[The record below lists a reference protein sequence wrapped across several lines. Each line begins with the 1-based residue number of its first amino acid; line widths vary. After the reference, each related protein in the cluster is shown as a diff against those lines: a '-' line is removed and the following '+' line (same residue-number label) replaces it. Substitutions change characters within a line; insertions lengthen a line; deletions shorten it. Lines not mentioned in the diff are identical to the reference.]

1 MYRAYF
7 SLTNNIDQ
15 PAFFN
20 FNLTPS
26 SLLPTTANYHCQ
38 LPPFFSFVLH
48 IKLYR
53 FTSHSDSILAALLS
67 SSLHRNN
74 SVVVVVKVGGLY
86 YSPSLYYSYYP
97 GHTNLF
103 FHSLSVIFSHSP
115 RLRNSRCLLCLSLYP
130 SIPSA
135 SHHPRRATAVC
146 IVARL
151 LRCRL
156 SRKPPVSLDFLYAS
170 ISPHCCRYQARM
182 SLYRRNG

>member
-1 MYRAYF
+1 MHRAYF
-7 SLTNNIDQ
+7 SLTNHIDQ
-15 PAFFN
+15 PTFVN
-20 FNLTPS
+20 FNLNPS
-26 SLLPTTANYHCQ
+26 SLLLPLPTTIVFH
-38 LPPFFSFVLH
+38 SFC
-48 IKLYR
+48 
-53 FTSHSDSILAALLS
+53 TSRCTASLQSDSILAAFLS

-170 ISPHCCRYQARM
+170 ISPHCCRYPARM